1 MIKFWYLLSFVYLLS
16 SCTKDRFPI
25 PDNQNNP
32 GEEGVI
38 YFWDFNDGNTVDF
51 GVPIVS
57 SGTSSLSY
65 SGVWDYTDGSLI
77 NAPQSSAAGSSLRLR
92 NPAGSFVIQVSTLGF
107 KKIKLSYAV
116 MRTSNGAQENLISYS
131 LDGVNFFDSGIEPS
145 MHSVAIVF
153 ELKEVDLSLVNALNN
168 QPQVYVKIDFNMG
181 NTNPTGN
188 NRFDNLTIRA
198 TSI

>member
-1 MIKFWYLLSFVYLLS
+1 MYKSLCLLSLVYLVTA
-16 SCTKDRFPI
+16 CTKDRFPI
-25 PDNQNNP
+25 PDIQNDP
-32 GEEGVI
+32 GAEGVI

-57 SGTSSLSY
+57 SGACSLSY

-77 NAPQSSAAGSSLRLR
+77 NASQSSTAGSSLRLR
-92 NPAGSFVIQVSTLGF
+92 NPAGSFVLQVSTLGY

-145 MHSVAIVF
+145 MHLVALDF
-153 ELKEVDLSLVNALNN
+153 ELKEVDFSTINALNN
-168 QPQVYVKIDFNMG
+168 QPQVFVKIEFNVG
-181 NTNPTGN
+181 HTNPTGN
-188 NRFDNLTIRA
+188 NRFDNLTLRA